1 MMFNYMKY
9 SNILNDWEDVTTMR
23 PFYGILNKIKVSER
37 SNSNFSL
44 QRKLRKQ
51 TLKKFEIR

>member
-37 SNSNFSL
+37 TNSNFSL
-44 QRKLRKQ
+44 
-51 TLKKFEIR
+51 